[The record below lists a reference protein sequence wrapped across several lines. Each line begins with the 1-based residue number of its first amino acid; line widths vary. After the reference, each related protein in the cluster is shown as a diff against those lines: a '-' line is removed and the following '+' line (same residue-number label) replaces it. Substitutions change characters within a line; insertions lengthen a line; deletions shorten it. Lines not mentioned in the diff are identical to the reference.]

1 MIMIDWKW
9 NVKNKDVLNK
19 RNVFDFNIVT
29 YHSFGDGFGDGYLI
43 AI

>member
-9 NVKNKDVLNK
+9 NVKNKDVLNEW
-19 RNVFDFNIVT
+19 NVFDFNIVT
-29 YHSFGDGFGDGYLI
+29 YHSFGDGYLI